1 MIEVKAPM
9 AGIVYEICVKESEPV
24 SKGQTLII
32 LESMKMHIPF
42 ESEVDGVVAK
52 IFVKA
57 GDFVNEEDVL
67 LLIQ

>member
-1 MIEVKAPM
+1 MVDLKSPM
-9 AGIVYEICVKESEPV
+9 AGIVFEICVKENETI

-32 LESMKMHIPF
+32 LESMKMQIPF

-52 IFVKA
+52 IFVKE

-67 LLIQ
+67 LSIQ